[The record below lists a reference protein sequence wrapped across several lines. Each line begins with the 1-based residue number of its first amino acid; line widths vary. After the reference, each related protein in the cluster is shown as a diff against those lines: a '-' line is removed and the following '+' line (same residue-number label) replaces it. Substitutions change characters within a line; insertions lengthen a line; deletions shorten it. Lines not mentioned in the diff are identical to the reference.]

1 MNHKIEK
8 HDALKERKKKYVN
21 LQQGEGHD
29 AHEVG
34 RIERRQRGAYY
45 GLGLLTATGPRF
57 EMSSNGSM

>member
-1 MNHKIEK
+1 LNHKIEK

-45 GLGLLTATGPRF
+45 GLGLLPR
-57 EMSSNGSM
+57 

>member
-1 MNHKIEK
+1 MHSDSLNHKIEK

-45 GLGLLTATGPRF
+45 GGLGLLPR
-57 EMSSNGSM
+57 